1 MPQAKDHFGSI
12 ISIDDSAE
20 LSTDKYFR
28 LDGNPECRLSNE
40 TVNLLGEV
48 YSISDS
54 NNGGYRSDVMVRVTV
69 LYHYIISCQL
79 ISISFYL
86 SV

>member
-54 NNGGYRSDVMVRVTV
+54 NNVTV

-79 ISISFYL
+79 ISISFRL